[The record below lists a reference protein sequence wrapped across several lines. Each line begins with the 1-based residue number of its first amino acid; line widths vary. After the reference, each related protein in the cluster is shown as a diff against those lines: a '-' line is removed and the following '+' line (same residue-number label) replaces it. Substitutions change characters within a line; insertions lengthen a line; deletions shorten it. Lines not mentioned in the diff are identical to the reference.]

1 MGDSVT
7 SKRNLQPICGI
18 RQLLQ
23 TSWQVMPASC
33 EERTNN
39 MELVQRNS
47 NTQNRC
53 TTLFL
58 KNDFSQMLSAD
69 NSKVPTSTN
78 HVSCKLKSQFWRRHL
93 CQYWKQLLHTR
104 RFQNQTKVFCIII
117 IIFVSLLFQVP
128 LCKADNNNGGNILSN
143 LNNDRNSGAT
153 RPECKLD
160 VPHCEPISNATTCF
174 GVTLPY
180 SHTTTQLV
188 SDSENQQDVQRNL
201 VMWQGKEFGLISCRI
216 RD

>member
-1 MGDSVT
+1 MGDSAI

-23 TSWQVMPASC
+23 TSWQVMLAPC
-33 EERTNN
+33 EKRTNN
-39 MELVQRNS
+39 MKLVQRNP
-47 NTQNRC
+47 NTQH

-78 HVSCKLKSQFWRRHL
+78 HKSCKLKSQFWRRHL
-93 CQYWKQLLHTR
+93 CQHWKQLPATR
-104 RFQNQTKVFCIII
+104 RLQIQTKVFCIII
-117 IIFVSLLFQVP
+117 IIFVSLLSQVP
-128 LCKADNNNGGNILSN
+128 SCKADNNSGGNILSN
-143 LNNDRNSGAT
+143 LNSDRNSGAA
-153 RPECKLD
+153 RPECKLN
-160 VPHCEPISNATTCF
+160 VPQCELISNATTCF

-188 SDSENQQDVQRNL
+188 SDSDNQQDVQRNL
-201 VMWQGKEFGLISCRI
+201 VMWQGKGFGLIQCWI